1 MFSLDGFTCCNHINM
16 DPLDAEEIVVST
28 PMDNFHNT
36 VMSFSF
42 MNVSATYQCAIIT
55 ICYMIAWRI
64 MLMTTL

>member
-1 MFSLDGFTCCNHINM
+1 M

-42 MNVSATYQCAIIT
+42 MNVGATYQRAIIT